1 MLRGEEGRGKAT
13 FSTSD
18 LETRPSCASSR
29 FRVRRLRTAFM
40 MVMLCAWV
48 KPPCSRL
55 FTRVKVSKWW
65 TWGGAW
71 RCGCLC
77 SLGDSN
83 CSTHSSGFLIGLMDF
98 FMCCLGWDSEASTAA
113 DLSGF
118 GGFGVEVA
126 SGLCWISC
134 GGFAEAAASV
144 ALGAE
149 SVFAFLFSRF
159 VVGDLTSVS
168 MAVARD
174 SGPFELP

>member
-1 MLRGEEGRGKAT
+1 M
-13 FSTSD
+13 
-18 LETRPSCASSR
+18 
-29 FRVRRLRTAFM
+29 
-40 MVMLCAWV
+40 
-48 KPPCSRL
+48 
-55 FTRVKVSKWW
+55 
-65 TWGGAW
+65 
-71 RCGCLC
+71 
-77 SLGDSN
+77 
-83 CSTHSSGFLIGLMDF
+83 IGLMDF

-118 GGFGVEVA
+118 GELGVEVA
-126 SGLCWISC
+126 SGLCC

-144 ALGAE
+144 ALGVE